1 MLRWKIIIAVALYI
15 ILGLVAYFNFGFHHL
30 MMERVGVKS
39 TQNKSAWKK
48 LEENI
53 KKNAQPQVLPEFQ
66 DSILDEA
73 LNQTFF
79 LYPHHKWWGF
89 LRGESLK
96 STMIQ

>member
-1 MLRWKIIIAVALYI
+1 MLRWKILIAVALYI
-15 ILGLVAYFNFGFHHL
+15 ILAVIAYFNFGFHHL
-30 MMERVGVKS
+30 MMERVGGKS

-73 LNQTFF
+73 LNQSEQEVN
-79 LYPHHKWWGF
+79 PVRK
-89 LRGESLK
+89 GEALNPTLNK
-96 STMIQ
+96 E

>member
-15 ILGLVAYFNFGFHHL
+15 ILGVIAYFNFGFHHL
-30 MMERVGVKS
+30 MMERVGGKS

-66 DSILDEA
+66 DSILNEA
-73 LNQTFF
+73 LNQSEQEVN
-79 LYPHHKWWGF
+79 PVRK
-89 LRGESLK
+89 GEALNPTLNK
-96 STMIQ
+96 E